1 MSGSGDAVR
10 VEPTSPQRSWGPV
23 LAPVLAIVAVFLI
36 WQLVVTIW
44 HVNPVFLPAPGR
56 VLARLGN
63 NLSTASFFA
72 DAGVT
77 LGEAALGCLVGVA
90 IALPLGYAI
99 ASWRLVGAA
108 TTPLIAASQALP
120 AVAIAPIL
128 ALWFGFGIGAKVAL
142 CALMVFFPMLLNTVL
157 GLRQVDR
164 HVLEAAHLDGAGA
177 GALLFFVQAP
187 LARKAILTGLRGGF
201 TLSITGAVV
210 GEFMIGGSRGLGRL
224 VTVAAN
230 MNDTTGLFAT
240 VLALCVLAVV
250 IYAAITALEEAT
262 DPTKERTTR

>member
-1 MSGSGDAVR
+1 MDDALR
-10 VEPTSPQRSWGPV
+10 VEPTYPQRTWGPV
-23 LAPVLAIVAVFLI
+23 LAPVLAVVAAFLI

-56 VLARLGN
+56 VLARLGSN
-63 NLSTASFFA
+63 IATAGFLA

-90 IALPLGYAI
+90 VALPLGYAV

-128 ALWFGFGIGAKVAL
+128 ALWFGFGLGAKVAL

-164 HVLEAAHLDGAGA
+164 HVLEAAYLDGAGGA
-177 GALLFFVQAP
+177 ALLVFIQAP
-187 LARKAILTGLRGGF
+187 LARKAVLTGLRGGF

-240 VLALCVLAVV
+240 VLALCVLAIV
-250 IYAAITALEEAT
+250 IYTAITALEEAT
-262 DPTKERTTR
+262 DPTKERITR

>member
-1 MSGSGDAVR
+1 M
-10 VEPTSPQRSWGPV
+10 PV
-23 LAPVLAIVAVFLI
+23 LAVVAVFVIWWLI
-36 WQLVVTIW
+36 DVLG
-44 HVNPVFLPAPGR
+44 HVNPVFLPSPGV
-56 VLARLGN
+56 VLARLGSN
-63 NLSTASFFA
+63 IASGGFLV

-77 LGEAALGCLVGVA
+77 LGEAALGALVGVA
-90 IALPLGYAI
+90 IALPLGYAV

-108 TTPLIAASQALP
+108 MTPLIAASQALP

-128 ALWFGFGIGAKVAL
+128 ALWFGFGMGAKVAL
-142 CALMVFFPMLLNTVL
+142 CALMVLFPMLLNTVL

-164 HVLEAAHLDGAGA
+164 RVLEAAYLDGAHGA
-177 GALLFFVQAP
+177 SLLFFIQAP
-187 LARKAILTGLRGGF
+187 LARKAVLTGLRGGF

-240 VLALCVLAVV
+240 VLALCVLAVA
-250 IYAAITALEEAT
+250 IYTLMTALEEAT
-262 DPTKERTTR
+262 DPTNERHTR